1 VEKGAKNMTKPV
13 KLVYLS
19 IDGQERVENWRPRAR
34 MIEEPDGYHPA
45 TNDSIWQHDSRR
57 FQPRTVIIQGV
68 TPPLGAHMAHEDMGN
83 MLTEKLLAE
92 HGFRKPPVSKMF
104 WRALSNAADW
114 LMKYGLMVGVV
125 FLILGAIA
133 YSYLGGG

>member
-1 VEKGAKNMTKPV
+1 MTKPV

-57 FQPRTVIIQGV
+57 FHPRTVIIQGV
-68 TPPLGAHMAHEDMGN
+68 TPALGAHMAHEDMGN

-92 HGFRKPPVSKMF
+92 HGFRKPSISKIWQRNLAWLF
-104 WRALSNAADW
+104 GALS
-114 LMKYGLMVGVV
+114 KYAVVLFVAGIVV
-125 FLILGAIA
+125 FAL
-133 YSYLGGG
+133 YNQYFGGH